1 MLTVGPFEME
11 TEAASVCAPT
21 SHTVG
26 LSHCRSLLG
35 DGGGCRVGV
44 REGGGDR
51 GVSGRGPR
59 CPTVCGGTGQLQ
71 LTGGPIHAIR

>member
-44 REGGGDR
+44 REGGEIEGYLAEVHAAR
-51 GVSGRGPR
+51 R
-59 CPTVCGGTGQLQ
+59 CVEARASCS
-71 LTGGPIHAIR
+71 